1 MPQEIRLLNV
11 PENQERVEDMFL
23 LLIYPAWSSGKRR
36 VPGEMKAE
44 EEGRKVK
51 NKGAANLGP
60 KRWQKDRI
68 RRRAAAVVVLLLWLL
83 PCGRCHLPRYAF
95 Q

>member
-1 MPQEIRLLNV
+1 MFLSE
-11 PENQERVEDMFL
+11 QERVEDIFL
-23 LLIYPAWSSGKRR
+23 LLIYPAWSSGKRQL
-36 VPGEMKAE
+36 PGEKKAE

-51 NKGAANLGP
+51 NEDAANLGL

-68 RRRAAAVVVLLLWLL
+68 RWRAAVVVVLLLWLL